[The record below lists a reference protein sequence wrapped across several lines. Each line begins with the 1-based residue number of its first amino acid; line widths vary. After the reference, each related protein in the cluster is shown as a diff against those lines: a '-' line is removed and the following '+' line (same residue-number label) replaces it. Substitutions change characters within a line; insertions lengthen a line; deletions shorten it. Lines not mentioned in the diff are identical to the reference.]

1 MRYRIL
7 IPVIACATLIVAGT
21 ATPQPPSSGGA
32 SNNVQVDIGAGDST
46 RCIAVELFVLQDC
59 PFSLKARDDLE
70 RRSGLQV
77 RVLNVSTDKAAL
89 KRLYKLAEQ
98 HKVTPRLPMVYA
110 CRQVLIGY
118 DQSASPAARYDSLFT
133 IDVYTREGCTHCAA
147 AKTFLRRIVG
157 RYPGFRLAIHDVAN
171 SEDQSQFEK
180 LNRDHGIR
188 FPGVPAVR
196 IGGEV
201 LVGYLADSTSGA
213 KLQQVLDDMTVPC
226 AARPKPQAAPGSRT
240 SNTPAEQGL
249 RLRDLGVVF
258 RPSQLI
264 AAEEPQQPRSSSPVP
279 TLPEPQDASSLP
291 PPNLDDAHEAT
302 DVAEPSNAED
312 ETIEVEVPILG
323 KLNARRLGMP
333 LFTILIGLVD
343 GFNPCAMWVLL
354 FMLSILI
361 GMHDRRKILAV
372 AGTFVVVSG
381 LVYFAFM
388 AAWLNAFHFIGLR
401 RWSEIALA
409 MIATIIGA
417 INIKDFFAF
426 KQGITLSIPES
437 AKPGIYARVRKIA
450 IAENLPAA
458 IIGAS
463 VLAVL
468 INFVELLCTAGLPAL
483 YTKVLTMQ
491 RYSIWGE
498 YGYLVLYIIAY
509 VFDDSIMVGIAVVT
523 LGRRKLQ
530 ERGGRYL
537 KLVSGIAILLM
548 GLVLLFAPHW
558 LV

>member
-1 MRYRIL
+1 MRYCIL
-7 IPVIACATLIVAGT
+7 VPAIACATLIAAGT
-21 ATPQPPSSGGA
+21 ASSQPPPTGGA
-32 SNNVQVDIGAGDST
+32 SNHAQVDIAAGNST

-59 PFSLKARDDLE
+59 PFSLKARNDLE
-70 RRSGLQV
+70 QRPGLQV

-118 DQSASPAARYDSLFT
+118 DQSASSGARYDSLFT
-133 IDVYTREGCTHCAA
+133 IDAYTREGCAHCAA
-147 AKTFLRRIVG
+147 AKSFLRRIEG
-157 RYPGFRLAIHDVAN
+157 RYPGFRFAIHDVAN
-171 SEDQSQFEK
+171 PEDQSQFEK

-188 FPGVPAVR
+188 FPGVPAIR

-213 KLQQVLDDMTVPC
+213 KLQQILEDVTVPC
-226 AARPKPQAAPGSRT
+226 AAGPQPQATPGSRT
-240 SNTPAEQGL
+240 SNTATEHGL
-249 RLRDLGVVF
+249 RLRDLGIVF
-258 RPSQLI
+258 RPSQLM
-264 AAEEPQQPRSSSPVP
+264 AAEEPQQPPSSSPVP
-279 TLPEPQDASSLP
+279 TLSEPPDASSLP
-291 PPNLDDAHEAT
+291 PPSPDADHESNSAA
-302 DVAEPSNAED
+302 DSSNAED
-312 ETIEVEVPILG
+312 EAVEVDVPVLG
-323 KLNARRLGMP
+323 RLNARQLGMP

-381 LVYFAFM
+381 AVYFAFM

-409 MIATIIGA
+409 LIATIVGA
-417 INIKDFFAF
+417 INIKDFLAF

-437 AKPGIYARVRKIA
+437 AKPGIYARMRKIA
-450 IAENLPAA
+450 TAENLPAA
-458 IIGAS
+458 IVGAS

-468 INFVELLCTAGLPAL
+468 VNFVELLCTAGLPAL

-498 YGYLVLYIIAY
+498 YGYLFLYILAY

-523 LGRRKLQ
+523 LGRHKLQ

-537 KLVSGIAILLM
+537 KLISGIAILAM

-558 LV
+558 LM